1 MDMKGQSIAERPA
14 ILVVDD
20 EEAILRAVERILK
33 PEYSVTST
41 TSPHEALKLLDDGAS
56 YVTVVCDL
64 SMPEMSGLDLLRSVQ
79 ERDAGTPVIILT
91 GQATLETAV
100 RVIEHG
106 GFRYLTKP
114 FEEQALLDAVRAASA
129 RRKIEVLRRRAV
141 EKFDS
146 GSFAAHVD
154 GDLERYFD
162 DALENLFMVFQPIVE
177 GTTGDTY
184 GFEALVRSRSAQ
196 LGNPAL
202 LLGTAERLG
211 RVREVGREVR
221 RLVAKQLEFAPPE
234 AKMFVNVHA
243 LDLGDEEL
251 YASTAPLS
259 RVAERVVLEVTER
272 MSLDTV
278 ANPLDLI
285 QRLRDL
291 GYGIA
296 VDDLGAGYA
305 GLTSFSELRPDVVK
319 LDMSLI
325 RGLDQDARKRSIVGS
340 LLTVCI
346 RDLETRV
353 VCEGVETMAEYSA
366 LAALGVDLLQ
376 GYLFGR
382 PAPEF
387 EAARRLSSQE

>member
-1 MDMKGQSIAERPA
+1 MNGHGSAERPA
-14 ILVVDD
+14 ILIVDD
-20 EEAILRAVERILK
+20 EEAILRAVERILEA
-33 PEYSVTST
+33 EYSVTAT
-41 TSPHEALKLLDDGAS
+41 TDPHEALQLLDDGAS
-56 YVTVVCDL
+56 FVTVVCDL
-64 SMPEMSGLDLLRSVQ
+64 SMPEMSGLDLLRRVQ

-100 RVIEHG
+100 SVIEHG

-114 FEEQALLDAVRAASA
+114 FEEQALLDAVHAASA

-146 GSFAAHVD
+146 GSFATQVE
-154 GDLERYFD
+154 GELESYFD

-177 GTTGDTY
+177 GGTGDTFGY
-184 GFEALVRSRSAQ
+184 EALVRSRSPK

-211 RVREVGREVR
+211 RIREVGREVR
-221 RLVAKQLEFAPPE
+221 RLVAKQLELAPAK

-243 LDLGDEEL
+243 LDLGDDEL

-259 RVAERVVLEVTER
+259 RVAHRVVLEVTER

-278 ANPLDLI
+278 EKPLELI

-291 GYGIA
+291 GYSIA

-325 RGLDQDARKRSIVGS
+325 RGLDKDARKRSIVGS

-353 VCEGVETMAEYSA
+353 VCEGVETMAEY
-366 LAALGVDLLQ
+366 AALSAIGVDLLQ
-376 GYLFGR
+376 GYLFGK
-382 PAPEF
+382 PAAEFHEALRISPEG
-387 EAARRLSSQE
+387 